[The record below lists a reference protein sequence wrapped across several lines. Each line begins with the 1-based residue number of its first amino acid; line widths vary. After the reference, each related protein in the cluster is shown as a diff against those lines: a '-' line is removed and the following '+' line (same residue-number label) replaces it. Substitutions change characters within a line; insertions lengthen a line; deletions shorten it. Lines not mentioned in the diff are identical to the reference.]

1 MKNESWVCVDGHGN
15 ERIFPEKPNRSFPEM
30 NLEVE
35 WGQCWEVCCIDSK
48 FKHGVILPKGTI
60 KHLIGIEMS
69 YKDEPIKL

>member
-35 WGQCWEVCCIDSK
+35 WGQCWEVCCIDNK

-60 KHLIGIEMS
+60 KHLIGREMS